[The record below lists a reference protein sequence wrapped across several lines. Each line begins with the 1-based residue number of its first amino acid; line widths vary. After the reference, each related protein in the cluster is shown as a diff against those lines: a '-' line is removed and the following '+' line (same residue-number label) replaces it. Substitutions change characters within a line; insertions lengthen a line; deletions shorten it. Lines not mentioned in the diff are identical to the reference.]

1 MEYDRQDILDKA
13 AMAYDHAEATIRAM
27 DSVFQNVT
35 GSDYNAE
42 LTLAQFDMILQGVLL
57 SVAMADGVFEPVEQD
72 FIRQFAMH
80 GDLLEY
86 IRNDSNGEVDLTW
99 DAIAG
104 LPEDVTEGLVAV
116 LPRVLDD
123 QCESFIYPLAAV
135 DFTYS
140 QVGNVIT
147 TPGDFLKSI
156 EADMIRIAGLLAF
169 VDSEDTDEDIFST
182 TPRMRTSSRL
192 QKSMHLRQSASE
204 TSCGVVTTMAALSP
218 WIIWQAESDSSPVPG
233 GKSRIR

>member
-1 MEYDRQDILDKA
+1 MVEFDRQDILDKA
-13 AMAYDHAEATIRAM
+13 AEAYDHAESTIRAM

-35 GSDYNAE
+35 GSSYDAE

-57 SVAMADGVFEPVEQD
+57 SVALADGVFSPLEQD
-72 FIRQFAMH
+72 FVRQFAMH

-86 IRNDSNGEVDLTW
+86 IRNDSNNSVELTW
-99 DAIAG
+99 DLIAG
-104 LPEDVTEGLVAV
+104 LPASGLVQI
-116 LPRVLDD
+116 LPKVLDD

-147 TPGDFLKSI
+147 SPGEFLQSI

-169 VDSEDTDEDIFST
+169 VDSEGTDEEINAAVAMIYELEGRHWREILSGRSLGPGTNPGLESGFGPEEGSGGDIS
-182 TPRMRTSSRL
+182 L
-192 QKSMHLRQSASE
+192 
-204 TSCGVVTTMAALSP
+204 
-218 WIIWQAESDSSPVPG
+218 
-233 GKSRIR
+233 

>member
-13 AMAYDHAEATIRAM
+13 ALAYDHAESTIRAM
-27 DSVFQNVT
+27 DDVFQNVT
-35 GSDYNAE
+35 GSDYNAD

-72 FIRQFAMH
+72 FIRLFAMH

-86 IRNDSNGEVDLTW
+86 IRNDSNGEVNLTW

-104 LPEDVTEGLVAV
+104 LPEDVTAGRLGV

-140 QVGNVIT
+140 QVGNVTT

-156 EADMIRIAGLLAF
+156 EADMIQIAGLLAF
-169 VDSEDTDEDIFST
+169 VDSEGTDDEINAAV
-182 TPRMRTSSRL
+182 
-192 QKSMHLRQSASE
+192 SMIYELEGKHWRDLLSGR
-204 TSCGVVTTMAALSP
+204 ALG
-218 WIIWQAESDSSPVPG
+218 PG
-233 GKSRIR
+233 QEINP

>member
-13 AMAYDHAEATIRAM
+13 AEAYLHAESTIKAM
-27 DSVFQNVT
+27 DGVFQNVT
-35 GSDYNAE
+35 GSNYNAD

-57 SVAMADGVFEPVEQD
+57 SVALADGVFDPVEQD

-86 IRNDSNGEVDLTW
+86 IKNDSNGEVGLSWDL
-99 DAIAG
+99 IAN
-104 LPEDVTEGLVAV
+104 LPEDVSTGLVQV

-140 QVGNVIT
+140 QLGNIVT

-156 EADMIRIAGLLAF
+156 EADMIRIAGLLAL
-169 VDSEDTDEDIFST
+169 VDSEGTDDEI
-182 TPRMRTSSRL
+182 
-192 QKSMHLRQSASE
+192 
-204 TSCGVVTTMAALSP
+204 CAAVEMIYELEGKHWRDLLSGR
-218 WIIWQAESDSSPVPG
+218 ALGPG
-233 GKSRIR
+233 QEEINP

>member
-104 LPEDVTEGLVAV
+104 LPEDLPDV
-116 LPRVLDD
+116 L
-123 QCESFIYPLAAV
+123 
-135 DFTYS
+135 
-140 QVGNVIT
+140 
-147 TPGDFLKSI
+147 
-156 EADMIRIAGLLAF
+156 LL
-169 VDSEDTDEDIFST
+169 
-182 TPRMRTSSRL
+182 
-192 QKSMHLRQSASE
+192 
-204 TSCGVVTTMAALSP
+204 G
-218 WIIWQAESDSSPVPG
+218 W
-233 GKSRIR
+233 